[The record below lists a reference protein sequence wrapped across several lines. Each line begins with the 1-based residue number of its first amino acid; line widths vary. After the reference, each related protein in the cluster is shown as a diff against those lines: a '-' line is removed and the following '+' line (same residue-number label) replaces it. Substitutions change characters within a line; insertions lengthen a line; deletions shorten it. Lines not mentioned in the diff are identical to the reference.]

1 MSLPVVSSDL
11 TIAIPAFD
19 DDPEV
24 FGRVLDLAIAHG
36 DGAPILVVDMS
47 TRDGVREQ
55 CAARTRHVRHDPFP
69 QSGGVSHSRNRCVAL
84 ADTRYVTF
92 LDSDAFAEP
101 GWARA
106 QRARLDD
113 ERVAVVGSRILGAFE
128 RRPPRLMRSV
138 TASDWLSL
146 FDLGDE
152 PVDVPRIIGT
162 SYGLDRQRV
171 PQPPFDE
178 SIGRKPGWP
187 LAMEENVLCDVARAD
202 GWRVVYEPASVVRHR
217 IPGERASWR
226 WMWRRAH
233 TAGRE
238 TRAAGRFEPIP
249 RPPLTLRDRAFQAAV
264 AVPFGLGVLAGA
276 GEREPDTSA

>member
-1 MSLPVVSSDL
+1 MDDL
-11 TIAIPAFD
+11 TIAIPTFN
-19 DDPEV
+19 DDPAV

-36 DGAPILVVDMS
+36 DGAPIVVVDMS

-55 CAARTRHVRHDPFP
+55 CAARAQHVSYDPFA

-84 ADTRYVTF
+84 AGTRYVTF

-101 GWARA
+101 GWATA
-106 QRARLDD
+106 QRACLDGD
-113 ERVAVVGSRILGAFE
+113 RVAVVGSRILGAFE
-128 RRPPRLMRSV
+128 RRPPRLMRAV

-146 FDLGDE
+146 FDLGPE
-152 PVDVPRIIGT
+152 PLDVPRVIGT
-162 SYGLDRQRV
+162 SYALDRERV
-171 PQPPFDE
+171 GQPPFDE

-187 LAMEENVLCDVARAD
+187 LAMEENVLCDRARAA

-217 IPGERASWR
+217 IPVERASWR

-238 TRAAGRFEPIP
+238 TRSAGRFEPIP

-264 AVPFGLGVLAGA
+264 VVPFALGALAA
-276 GEREPDTSA
+276 PRDREAS

>member
-1 MSLPVVSSDL
+1 MSLDC

-36 DGAPILVVDMS
+36 DGAPIVVVDMS
-47 TRDGVREQ
+47 TQSGVRQ
-55 CAARTRHVRHDPFP
+55 ACADRAQHVRHDAFP

-84 ADTRYVTF
+84 AATRYVTF
-92 LDSDAFAEP
+92 LDSDAFAEA

-113 ERVAVVGSRILGAFE
+113 DRVAVVGSRILGAFE
-128 RRPPRLMRSV
+128 RRPSRLMRSV

-162 SYGLDRQRV
+162 SYAIDRERV

-178 SIGRKPGWP
+178 SIGRRPGWP
-187 LAMEENVLCDVARAD
+187 LAMEENVLCDAARAD

-217 IPGERASWR
+217 IPRERASWR

-238 TRAAGRFEPIP
+238 TRAAGRYEPIP

>member
-1 MSLPVVSSDL
+1 MLEDL

-19 DDPEV
+19 DDPGV

-36 DGAPILVVDMS
+36 DGAPIVVVDMS
-47 TRDGVREQ
+47 TQDGVRHA
-55 CAARTRHVRHDPFP
+55 CAARAAHVRHDAFP

-84 ADTRYVTF
+84 AASRYVTF
-92 LDSDAFAEP
+92 LDSDAFAAP

-146 FDLGDE
+146 LDLGDE

-162 SYGLDRQRV
+162 SYAIDRERV

-178 SIGRKPGWP
+178 SLGRKPGWP
-187 LAMEENVLCDVARAD
+187 LAMEENVLCDMARAD

-217 IPGERASWR
+217 IAPERASWR

-249 RPPLTLRDRAFQAAV
+249 RAPLTLRDRAFQAAV

-276 GEREPDTSA
+276 GAREPDTSA

>member
-1 MSLPVVSSDL
+1 MSGDL
-11 TIAIPAFD
+11 TIAIPAFN

-36 DGAPILVVDMS
+36 DGAPIVVVDMS
-47 TRDGVREQ
+47 TREGVRHQ
-55 CAARTRHVRHDPFP
+55 CAARSRHVRHDPFP
-69 QSGGVSHSRNRCVAL
+69 QSGGVSHSRNRCIAL
-84 ADTRYVTF
+84 AGTRYVTF

-106 QRARLDD
+106 QRARLED

-146 FDLGDE
+146 FDLG
-152 PVDVPRIIGT
+152 PAAVDVPRIIGT
-162 SYGLDRQRV
+162 SYALDRERV
-171 PQPPFDE
+171 PDPPFDE
-178 SIGRKPGWP
+178 SLGRKPGWP
-187 LAMEENVLCDVARAD
+187 LAMEENVLCDAARAA

-217 IPGERASWR
+217 IPPERASWR

-264 AVPFGLGVLAGA
+264 VVPFGLGVLAGP
-276 GEREPDTSA
+276 GERERDPDTSA